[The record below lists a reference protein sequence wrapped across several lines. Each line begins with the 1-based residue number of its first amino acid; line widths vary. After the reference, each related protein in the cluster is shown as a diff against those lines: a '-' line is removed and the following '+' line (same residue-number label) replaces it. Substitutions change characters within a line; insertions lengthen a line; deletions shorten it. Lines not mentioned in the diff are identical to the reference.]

1 MEPGL
6 GGVRLASGD
15 REPQCQPQHLGH
27 GEIAAEL
34 WRGATRTHRIVPIAE
49 EHIEGFR
56 AAVDSV
62 AREHRFLAFLEAP
75 PLEAV
80 RDFVLGNIRS
90 GQPQFVAIA
99 DDAVVGWC
107 DVLPK
112 PRPVYRHSGV
122 LGIGVIDTYRRRGIG
137 TALLEPTLQAARAKG
152 LTRIE
157 LTVRTDN
164 ERAKA
169 LYEKFGF
176 VVEGVCRRD
185 MCINGVYQDSFLM
198 AALYEAA

>member
-1 MEPGL
+1 M
-6 GGVRLASGD
+6 
-15 REPQCQPQHLGH
+15 
-27 GEIAAEL
+27 
-34 WRGATRTHRIVPIAE
+34 THRIVPIAQ

-56 AAVDSV
+56 TAVDRV

-80 RDFVLGNIRS
+80 REFVLENIRS

-99 DDAVVGWC
+99 DDTVVGWC

-112 PRPVYRHSGV
+112 PRPVYRHSGM
-122 LGIGVIDTYRRRGIG
+122 LGIGVIDTHRGRGIG
-137 TALLEPTLQAARAKG
+137 TALIDVTLQAARAKG
-152 LTRIE
+152 LTRVE

-176 VVEGVCRRD
+176 VVEGVCRQHMWVD
-185 MCINGVYQDSFLM
+185 GIYQDSFLM
-198 AALYEAA
+198 AVLYADLSLTSSHR

>member
-1 MEPGL
+1 M
-6 GGVRLASGD
+6 
-15 REPQCQPQHLGH
+15 
-27 GEIAAEL
+27 
-34 WRGATRTHRIVPIAE
+34 THRIVPIAE
-49 EHIEGFR
+49 EYIEGFR
-56 AAVDSV
+56 AAFDSV

-75 PLEAV
+75 PLDAV
-80 RDFVLGNIRS
+80 REFVLGNIRT

-112 PRPVYRHSGV
+112 PRPVYRHSSV
-122 LGIGVIDTYRRRGIG
+122 LGIGVIKPYRGRGIG
-137 TALLEPTLQAARAKG
+137 TALIQTTLQAARAKS

-185 MCINGVYQDSFLM
+185 MYVNGVHQDSFLM
-198 AALYEAA
+198 ALLYVAP